1 MTPTLLTSCSALP
14 PEGALAAWGGP
25 ALLEVSALT
34 FDFASLP
41 PGGAFAAWGGPAL
54 LKSALLPGTLGG
66 SA

>member
-14 PEGALAAWGGP
+14 PERALAAWGGP
-25 ALLEVSALT
+25 ALLKVSAPT
-34 FDFASLP
+34 FGYASLP
-41 PGGAFAAWGGPAL
+41 PEGAFAAWGGPAL